1 MKKKIGFVLA
11 SMVVGMS
18 LISETSNAYGLNG
31 IIAGKFSV
39 EEKPNY
45 TFLLTSAA
53 LKKDGGIVATGRAS
67 NNNGNWYNSYDEN
80 GRVFWSS
87 KSEGLIDPGTT
98 IVLPDGS
105 TLSASEYGQWEI
117 KDESGST
124 VQTGK
129 WDMGGG
135 VYKIKQL
142 KNGKILFAGARG
154 AYQIFENDMTP
165 FRSGFWSANG
175 PIYDAEEMDNGNILL
190 VGSLGNWSVIN
201 NEGKGL
207 KSGRYKTSHI
217 TSVARLS
224 DGNLI
229 AVTSPGSYILFNQ
242 EGTIIGDGLVSGKKV
257 VSTLL
262 SVTSFPGN
270 HAVVRDGSKVHILK
284 IENNTA
290 ENVYTGKTIVV
301 KGEGDDK
308 TTVKI
313 SDNKIFFGGK
323 NGIFQIMEVDL
334 TP

>member
-1 MKKKIGFVLA
+1 MKKKIGFVLV
-11 SMVVGMS
+11 SMVLGMS
-18 LISETSNAYGLNG
+18 FISGTSNAYGLNG

-39 EEKPNY
+39 EEKPTY
-45 TFLLTSAA
+45 KFTLTSAA
-53 LKKDGGIVATGRAS
+53 LKKDGGIVATGRTS
-67 NNNGNWYNSYDEN
+67 NIRAWYNSYDEN

-87 KSEGLIDPGTT
+87 QSEVLIEPGTT
-98 IVLPDGS
+98 IVLSDGS
-105 TLSASEYGQWEI
+105 TLSSSEYGEWEI

-129 WDMGGG
+129 WDMGGP

-142 KNGKILFAGARG
+142 KNGKILFAGSRG
-154 AYQIFENDMTP
+154 AYQIFEPDMTP
-165 FRSGFWSANG
+165 FRSGMWSANAV
-175 PIYDAEEMDNGNILL
+175 IYDAEEMDNGNILL
-190 VGSLGNWSVIN
+190 VGTHGNWSVIN
-201 NEGKGL
+201 NEGEGL
-207 KSGRYKTSHI
+207 KSGRYKTSAI

-229 AVTSPGSYILFNQ
+229 AVTTPGSYILFNQ
-242 EGTIIGDGLVSGKKV
+242 EGTIIGDGLVSGKNV
-257 VSTLL
+257 VSSLR

-270 HAVVRDGSKVHILK
+270 HVVVRDGSKVHILK

-290 ENVYTGKTIVV
+290 MNVYTGKTIVV
-301 KGEGDDK
+301 PDEIDNK

-323 NGIFQIMEVDL
+323 NGVFQILEVDL